1 MDVRNSFFRS
11 EAKEPD
17 EHGEIASLVRVLPR
31 SDSVREAKDDS
42 VSNRALFWSDPALSI
57 VRTRFSVAGDDA
69 VATGF
74 EFEKVDES
82 GEIDSAALVC
92 ALVPSVAEFVLYACP
107 KGS

>member
-1 MDVRNSFFRS
+1 M
-11 EAKEPD
+11 
-17 EHGEIASLVRVLPR
+17 VRVLPR

-74 EFEKVDES
+74 EFAKLDDS
-82 GEIDSAALVC
+82 GEIASVPLAG
-92 ALVPSVAEFVLYACP
+92 ALVPSMAEFVLYDCP
-107 KGS
+107 NGS